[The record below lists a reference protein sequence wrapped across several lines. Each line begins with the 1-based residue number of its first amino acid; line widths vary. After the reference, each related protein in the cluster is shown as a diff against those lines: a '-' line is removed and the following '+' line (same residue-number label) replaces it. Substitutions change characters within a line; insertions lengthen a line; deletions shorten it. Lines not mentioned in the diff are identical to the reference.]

1 MSRIARITVQRRVTP
16 AQVPAPATLRA
27 WATAAMEQAAADLT
41 IRIVDDEEGRAL
53 NARYRHTPRATNVLS
68 FGYDAEPSLDLPPL
82 LGDLVLCKPVV
93 LREARE
99 QGIALRAHWAHLV
112 VHGVLHLRG
121 MDHQKPAQAA
131 RMENLERRILARL
144 GFPDPYAGERHAA
157 GLPARA

>member
-1 MSRIARITVQRRVTP
+1 MNNVARITVQRRVGP

-27 WATAAMEQAAADLT
+27 WATAAMDRTAAELT
-41 IRIVDDEEGRAL
+41 IRVVDEEEGRAL

-68 FGYDAEPSLDLPPL
+68 FGYGAEPAPDLPPL

-99 QGIALRAHWAHLV
+99 QKIAPRAHWAHLV

-121 MDHQKPAQAA
+121 MDHQEPEQAA
-131 RMENLERRILARL
+131 RMEDLERRILARL
-144 GFPDPYAGERHAA
+144 GFPDPYSGERQ
-157 GLPARA
+157 GRTPARA